1 MTRYQRARRI
11 GIWRGAAIT
20 VLLSALWIL
29 ASSYAGQITYL
40 PKVDPMN
47 TSPQELARQDWATI
61 GAFDPEQLQ
70 GDQRREYEAEAARIE
85 RQWDNQPN

>member
-1 MTRYQRARRI
+1 MH
-11 GIWRGAAIT
+11 
-20 VLLSALWIL
+20 
-29 ASSYAGQITYL
+29 
-40 PKVDPMN
+40 